1 MIYNIYKGEIMRKL
15 SLNTWL
21 GGRIFEVE
29 RVFYVCELNKDTS
42 VWPHIQTHNHLW
54 VLPCDVINQYKK
66 TGMVSSSSSLS
77 NLMQRIFVASLLL
90 KYSGGRLSLILIISR
105 IHKKKEENFFN
116 PNICNLKND
125 DPQTRQN
132 LKTFYDEFS
141 PS

>member
-66 TGMVSSSSSLS
+66 QGWLSSSSLS
-77 NLMQRIFVASLLL
+77 NLMQRIFVASLSL